1 MFVTVREDAFEEG
14 YVLKFCGGKGT
25 HRCDREDQEWRWR
38 QITPMY
44 IWFLELAVKR
54 LHCVNCLNA

>member
-44 IWFLELAVKR
+44 I
-54 LHCVNCLNA
+54 